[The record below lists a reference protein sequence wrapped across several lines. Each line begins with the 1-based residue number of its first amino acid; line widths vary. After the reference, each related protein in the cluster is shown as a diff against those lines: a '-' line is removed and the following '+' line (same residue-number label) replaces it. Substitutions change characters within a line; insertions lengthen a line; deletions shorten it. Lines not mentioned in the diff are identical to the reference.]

1 MNEWIQGRI
10 QWFQGY
16 LGFDDESLE
25 RAKDRAGYS
34 ARDWW
39 ANARRKRWLAVAFI
53 YECMTFFGLWL
64 VRVIFNLPP
73 MPLWTRWVFEFVLF
87 GALWLV
93 LHYVSVKMAP
103 IQIKE
108 SRRLAFWSG
117 AFFWAM
123 VVVPAIALF
132 NFAVNSLT
140 HALGW

>member
-10 QWFQGY
+10 LWFQNY

-25 RAKDRAGYS
+25 RAKSRADYS
-34 ARDWW
+34 AREWW

-73 MPLWTRWVFEFVLF
+73 MPMWFRWVFEIALF
-87 GALWLV
+87 GAMWLI
-93 LHYVSVKMAP
+93 LHWLAQKMAP
-103 IQIKE
+103 IQVKE

-123 VVVPAIALF
+123 AVVPAMALF
-132 NFAVNSLT
+132 NWVVTVIAT
-140 HALGW
+140 AIGW

>member
-1 MNEWIQGRI
+1 
-10 QWFQGY
+10 
-16 LGFDDESLE
+16 
-25 RAKDRAGYS
+25 
-34 ARDWW
+34 
-39 ANARRKRWLAVAFI
+39 
-53 YECMTFFGLWL
+53 MTFFGLWL

-87 GALWLV
+87 GVLWLV

-132 NFAVNSLT
+132 SFAVNSLT